1 MAKKKKTPPKTWMLP
16 TPTQRTAKA
25 AVPERIKADLDA
37 RATKL
42 VESVLKPRYV
52 KPPPK
57 EERFNYITE
66 VWTKWIGSTLYFGAD
81 LRLPWPHGDLSLV
94 RDEIRPYGTQR
105 RRQICALL
113 HAAHRQVVQAGSQ
126 RHGGR
131 VPGSNRERVAFP
143 NGLKGA

>member
-66 VWTKWIGSTLYFGAD
+66 VWTKWIGSTLYFGATYACPGPTAISPSFETKFA
-81 LRLPWPHGDLSLV
+81 RMEHNG
-94 RDEIRPYGTQR
+94 
-105 RRQICALL
+105 
-113 HAAHRQVVQAGSQ
+113 
-126 RHGGR
+126 GGR
-131 VPGSNRERVAFP
+131 FALSYMRHTDKWFRLVPSATVDECLDQIE
-143 NGLKGA
+143 NGWHFQMD